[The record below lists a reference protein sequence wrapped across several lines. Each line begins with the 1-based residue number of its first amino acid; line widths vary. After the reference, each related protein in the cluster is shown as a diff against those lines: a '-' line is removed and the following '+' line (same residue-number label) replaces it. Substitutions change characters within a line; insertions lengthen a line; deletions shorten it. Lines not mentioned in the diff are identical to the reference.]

1 MGLDLSQGCGKLKM
15 IKEGISVSESIKK
28 GIYQHFK
35 GERYEVI
42 DVARHSETGEEH
54 VVYRALYG
62 DRGLWLRPLTM
73 FMESVERN
81 GISMQRFTWLGDP

>member
-1 MGLDLSQGCGKLKM
+1 MV
-15 IKEGISVSESIKK
+15 SVTVKK

-35 GERYEVI
+35 GQRYEVL

-62 DRGLWLRPLTM
+62 DHGLWLRPLTM
-73 FMESVERN
+73 FMESVERD
-81 GISMQRFTWLGDP
+81 GISVQRFTWLGDP